1 MAIIKKKIIGR
12 QTYYYLEH
20 TVREGTRVEKKE
32 LYLGKKIPKDIEEI
46 KKRFL
51 YNIYKEKWH
60 RILERIRK
68 GYQRELRKM
77 SISARKKEI
86 ESFAVQFTYDTQR
99 IEGSRLTLRETADLL
114 ERGITPKEKPL
125 RDVKEAEAHK
135 KIFLEMLKYPKDLS
149 LAIVLKWHKELFEQ
163 SKPDIAGRIREHQVA
178 ISGSKFKPP
187 YPIEIY
193 PLLRDF
199 FKWYT
204 KNKNILHPVELAAL
218 VHLKFVTIHP
228 FSDGNGR
235 ISRLMMNFVLNRRG
249 FPAFNIPYE
258 GRSAYYTALERAQI
272 KKNDFIFVNWFIKRY
287 IKENKKY
294 IKIKRID

>member
-1 MAIIKKKIIGR
+1 MATIRKKIIGR
-12 QTYYYLEH
+12 QTYWYLEH
-20 TVREGTRVEKKE
+20 TLRKDAKVEKKE

-51 YNIYKEKWH
+51 YNLYRRKWQK
-60 RILERIRK
+60 ILEKIK
-68 GYQRELRKM
+68 EGYQKELKRIP
-77 SISARKKEI
+77 ISARKKEI
-86 ESFAVQFTYDTQR
+86 ESFAIQFTYDTQR

-114 ERGITPKEKPL
+114 ERGVTPKEKPL

-187 YPIEIY
+187 YPIKIY
-193 PLLRDF
+193 PMLRDF
-199 FKWYT
+199 FKWYA
-204 KNKNILHPVELAAL
+204 KNKNALHPVELAAL

-249 FPAFNIPYE
+249 FPTFNISYE

-294 IKIKRID
+294 INNN

>member
-1 MAIIKKKIIGR
+1 M
-12 QTYYYLEH
+12 
-20 TVREGTRVEKKE
+20 
-32 LYLGKKIPKDIEEI
+32 
-46 KKRFL
+46 
-51 YNIYKEKWH
+51 
-60 RILERIRK
+60 
-68 GYQRELRKM
+68 
-77 SISARKKEI
+77 
-86 ESFAVQFTYDTQR
+86 
-99 IEGSRLTLRETADLL
+99 TLRETADLL
-114 ERGITPKEKPL
+114 ERGVTPKEKPL

-193 PLLRDF
+193 PMLRDF

-249 FPAFNIPYE
+249 FPTFNISYE
-258 GRSAYYTALERAQI
+258 GRSAYYTALERTQI

-294 IKIKRID
+294 INNN